1 MALIRTFRDLQVWQ
15 KAMAFVL
22 DVYRES
28 RSLPAEEQYG
38 LTSQLRRCA
47 VSIPSNIAEGF
58 SRPSRIEF
66 ARFLRVALGS
76 LFEAQTQL
84 EIAGRLGYLPPSR
97 HEDLFEKTREI
108 ERMMTSLIAKISK
121 KEKA

>member
-28 RSLPAEEQYG
+28 CAFPAEEQYG

-66 ARFLRVALGS
+66 TRFLRVALGS

-84 EIAGRLGYLPPSR
+84 EIAGQLGNLAPSVQ
-97 HEDLFEKTREI
+97 EDLFEKTREI
-108 ERMMTSLIAKISK
+108 ERMLTSLIAKLSK
-121 KEKA
+121 KGKD